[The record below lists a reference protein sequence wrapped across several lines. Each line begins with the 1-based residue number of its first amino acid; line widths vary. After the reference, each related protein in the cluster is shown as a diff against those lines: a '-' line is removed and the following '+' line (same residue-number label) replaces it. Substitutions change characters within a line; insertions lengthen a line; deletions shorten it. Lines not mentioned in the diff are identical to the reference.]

1 MLTLATPS
9 PVNSRCSIEP
19 MRWKNMTAGKP
30 DHYIPPRSRCLYSVL
45 VMHRRKDLWGPDG
58 TSSKTYLHSRTH
70 IS

>member
-1 MLTLATPS
+1 
-9 PVNSRCSIEP
+9 

-58 TSSKTYLHSRTH
+58 TPIQLMLAPALTSRN
-70 IS
+70 SPQR